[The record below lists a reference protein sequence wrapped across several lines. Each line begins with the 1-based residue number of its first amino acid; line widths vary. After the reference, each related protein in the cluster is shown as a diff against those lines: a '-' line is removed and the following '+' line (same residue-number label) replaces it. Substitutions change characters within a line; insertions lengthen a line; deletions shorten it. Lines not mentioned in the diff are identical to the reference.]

1 MPPPFVPGV
10 ELCRRFYAEAVRPL
24 LGDLPHAAA
33 RIGGGSDVLGF
44 DTERSTDHDWG
55 PRLEL
60 FVRDCD
66 GDALSEMLSRRLP
79 TRFLGWSTHFTGKGE
94 RVRWR
99 ADTKGPVDHYITIT
113 DAGTWLTERL
123 GFDPR
128 DGVSLLD
135 WLCTPWQRLAEV
147 TGGGLFHDDLGEL
160 TAVRERLAW
169 YPDDLWRYALACQ
182 WRRIAQ
188 EEAFVARAAEAGD
201 EFGSRMTAARVAR
214 EAGRVVLL
222 LGRVWPPYQKW
233 LGLALRGRPDL
244 ALRGRPGFALRERAD
259 LARAKA
265 MLRAD
270 EVADR
275 LDEALRAGD
284 ATGRQEAICAA
295 LEAAGIRQNEVGLAA
310 RVPAVRRPYHDRPY
324 WVIGAD
330 RFADALMAAVRDPA
344 VAALSPVGVV
354 DQAFDTEDA
363 LSRAD
368 LRRAAMITAH
378 RL

>member
-1 MPPPFVPGV
+1 MAPPFVPGV

-60 FVRDCD
+60 FLRD
-66 GDALSEMLSRRLP
+66 GDGDGLSDVLSRRLP
-79 TRFLGWSTHFTGKGE
+79 TRFLGWSTHFPDTGA
-94 RVRWR
+94 RVRWM
-99 ADTKGPVDHYITIT
+99 ADTDGPVQHYVTIT
-113 DAGTWLTERL
+113 DTGSWLPDRL

-128 DGVSLLD
+128 AEVTLLD

-147 TGGGLFHDDLGEL
+147 TGGGLFHDDIGEL

-169 YPDDLWRYALACQ
+169 YPDDLWRYVLACQ
-182 WRRIAQ
+182 WRRIGQ
-188 EEAFVARAAEAGD
+188 EESFMARAAEAGD
-201 EFGSRMTAARVAR
+201 DFGSRMAAARIAR
-214 EAGRVVLL
+214 EAARLVLL
-222 LGRVWPPYQKW
+222 LGRIWPPYEKW

-259 LARAKA
+259 LTRAKA
-265 MLRAD
+265 VLRA
-270 EVADR
+270 ETVADR
-275 LDEALRAGD
+275 LAEALRAAD
-284 ATGRQEAICAA
+284 IADREEALCAA
-295 LEAAGIRQNEVGLAA
+295 LEAAGVRQNEVGLAA
-310 RVPAVRRPYHDRPY
+310 RVPPVRRSYHDRPY
-324 WVIGAD
+324 QVIGAD
-330 RFADALMAAVRDPA
+330 RFVEALMAAVGDPD
-344 VAALSPVGVV
+344 VAALSPVGTV
-354 DQAFDTEDA
+354 DQVLDTVDG

-368 LRRAAMITAH
+368 LRRATMIAAH

>member
-1 MPPPFVPGV
+1 MAPPFLPGV
-10 ELCRRFYAEAVRPL
+10 ELCRLFYAEAVRPL

-60 FVRDCD
+60 FLRD
-66 GDALSEMLSRRLP
+66 GDGDGLSEMLSRRLP
-79 TRFLGWSTHFTGKGE
+79 TRFRGWSTHFPDKGE

-99 ADTKGPVDHYITIT
+99 ADTDGPVDHYITIT
-113 DAGTWLTERL
+113 DAGSWLTGRL

-128 DGVSLLD
+128 DGVTLLD

-147 TGGGLFHDDLGEL
+147 TGGGLFHDDIGEL

-169 YPDDLWRYALACQ
+169 YPDDVWRYVLACQ
-182 WRRIAQ
+182 WHRIGR
-188 EEAFVARAAEAGD
+188 EESFMARAAEAGD
-201 EFGSRMTAARVAR
+201 DFGSRMAAARVAR
-214 EAGRVVLL
+214 EVGRLVLL

-259 LARAKA
+259 LARVKA
-265 MLRAD
+265 VMRTD
-270 EVADR
+270 SVADR
-275 LDEALRAGD
+275 LDEALRAAD
-284 ATGRQEAICAA
+284 VAGREEALCAA
-295 LEAAGIRQNEVGLAA
+295 LEAAGSRQNEVGLAPS
-310 RVPAVRRPYHDRPY
+310 VPAGRRWYHDRPY
-324 WVIGAD
+324 RVIGAD
-330 RFADALMAAVRDPA
+330 RFAAALTAAIEDPR

-354 DQAFDTEDA
+354 DQAFDSEDA
-363 LSRAD
+363 LSRPD
-368 LRRAAMITAH
+368 LRRATMITAH